1 MSQSDGTAAA
11 SLPRLTEPEAAVL
24 IQTFWR
30 GALARIKFRYTPQP
44 LPVEPEACHS
54 RFSICES
61 ALKHEETAAENLRA
75 SDHKLS
81 AELYRMGQK
90 ACAGR
95 PVAKKAWL
103 TGKRKHSDLGANP
116 VDALV
121 RAYTLLLPLLRHL
134 LCPMC
139 ACRPSSQFPVPS
151 AKEW

>member
-30 GALARIKFRYTPQP
+30 GALARIKF
-44 LPVEPEACHS
+44 

-116 VDALV
+116 VDAL
-121 RAYTLLLPLLRHL
+121 
-134 LCPMC
+134 
-139 ACRPSSQFPVPS
+139 
-151 AKEW
+151 EW